1 MLLKDKIVL
10 SWIWCIILNS
20 ILVNKLNWKLRIFNE
35 FNIELDV
42 FIE

>member
-10 SWIWCIILNS
+10 SWIWCIILNL